1 MTTIAVITSC
11 IALVILLGA
20 VRGKAGRG
28 IADTAL
34 LVIVFGLLAIADFI
48 VGRFVDTGDVAVW
61 VAIALAAGLALDAI
75 YGLMAPERQ
84 RQRDRK
90 LRRLMKRRA

>member
-48 VGRFVDTGDVAVW
+48 LSRFVDTGDVAVW
-61 VAIALAAGLALDAI
+61 VAIVLAAGLALDAI

-90 LRRLMKRRA
+90 LRRLMRRRA

>member
-1 MTTIAVITSC
+1 MTTIAVISAC
-11 IALVILLGA
+11 IALVIVLGT
-20 VRGKAGRG
+20 VRGKPGRG

>member
-1 MTTIAVITSC
+1 VTPIAIIIAC
-11 IALVILLGA
+11 LALVILVGA
-20 VRGKAGRG
+20 IRGKPGRG

-34 LVIVFGLLAIADFI
+34 LVILFGLLALSDF
-48 VGRFVDTGDVAVW
+48 VLSRFVDTGKAAVW
-61 VAIALAAGLALDAI
+61 IAIALAAGFAVDAI

-90 LRRLMKRRA
+90 LRRLMRRRA

>member
-1 MTTIAVITSC
+1 VTTIAVISAC
-11 IALVILLGA
+11 IALVIVLGT
-20 VRGKAGRG
+20 VRGKPGRG